1 MEVKRREGKGR
12 GGTLM
17 AAAAAAA
24 AAAGGGGGGAAVAGG
39 GSAVAL
45 LQPATGTAAG
55 SQIKILE
62 QTKTRGFG
70 ISLLFGAMAIMLEK
84 TILPPALLVPTKRT
98 LYAPQPQPQPPT
110 PTPLCHPS
118 AAKRRRGGAQA
129 SLARS
134 LACLLL
140 LLLRLVPSLG
150 ASLPSGRP
158 EPDGKTGATRLGGSE
173 PSRRGDVQVDRPRRP
188 PVSGAGTERR
198 RGGREPAA
206 ARCRGGEPVTAR
218 DKAHQGPERGPRTRP
233 ARDRSGQGP
242 IISATAEA
250 TCPTIGRDKG
260 EAHHLPRPN
269 LAGRGQTVAS
279 SHAMRG
285 DKNAAAIGP
294 GPADKEG
301 TWLNRVTDRQAGK
314 RVIKT
319 GNNRERPSSQPGSE
333 RV

>member
-1 MEVKRREGKGR
+1 
-12 GGTLM
+12 M

-62 QTKTRGFG
+62 QTKTR
-70 ISLLFGAMAIMLEK
+70 
-84 TILPPALLVPTKRT
+84 
-98 LYAPQPQPQPPT
+98 
-110 PTPLCHPS
+110 
-118 AAKRRRGGAQA
+118 
-129 SLARS
+129 
-134 LACLLL
+134 
-140 LLLRLVPSLG
+140 
-150 ASLPSGRP
+150 
-158 EPDGKTGATRLGGSE
+158 
-173 PSRRGDVQVDRPRRP
+173 
-188 PVSGAGTERR
+188 
-198 RGGREPAA
+198 
-206 ARCRGGEPVTAR
+206 
-218 DKAHQGPERGPRTRP
+218 AHQGPERGPRTRP

-301 TWLNRVTDRQAGK
+301 TWLNRVLSRRSSLRQGGAKFVTIPEADKEAERRIWRSRWFARRNGGPIGQIWRMIRPIGFPPALRKLPEDLQKRGK
-314 RVIKT
+314 PAAAASAAAQV
-319 GNNRERPSSQPGSE
+319 
-333 RV
+333 